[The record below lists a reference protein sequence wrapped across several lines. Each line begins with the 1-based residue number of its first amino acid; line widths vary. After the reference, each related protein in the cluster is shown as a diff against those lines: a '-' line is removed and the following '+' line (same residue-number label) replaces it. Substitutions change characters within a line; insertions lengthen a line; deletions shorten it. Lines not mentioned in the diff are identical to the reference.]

1 MESKNIKKEIKLIQ
15 TRKFKEH
22 MNIHEGD
29 FIQSLNL
36 LVSEIES
43 VMNDRNIKEDFVET
57 VVTFSTNIG
66 YSYINKINNKEDIIY
81 AKRKGRNLYSKFEL
95 NRKNVLTNKC
105 VVVLSKNKY
114 RENEYYLITMFPGE
128 YAIKEVQDTNMK
140 TEEQRN
146 KALKFWQENAFV
158 FNKDLVQEDTLTSIC
173 PY

>member
-1 MESKNIKKEIKLIQ
+1 MEAKNIKKEIKLIQ

-22 MNIHEGD
+22 MNIHAGD
-29 FIQSLNL
+29 FIQPFDL

-43 VMNDRNIKEDFVET
+43 VMKDRNIKEDFVET
-57 VVTFSTNIG
+57 VVTFSTNTG
-66 YSYINKINNKEDIIY
+66 YSYINKINNKKDVIY

-95 NRKNVLTNKC
+95 NREKVLTNKC

-128 YAIKEVQDTNMK
+128 YAIKEAQDPNIK

-146 KALKFWQENAFV
+146 KSLRFWEENAFV
-158 FNKDLVQEDTLTSIC
+158 FDRELIQEDTITSIC